1 MTFANVIGAKIF
13 KQRNVGI
20 CSRIFC
26 WRVNNIKRRLWNRRS
41 AFASVN
47 HGSQYWY
54 VQEVVLRTISH
65 YQSLD
70 EGRGDEKRGREQW
83 VSALI
88 CGSMVASKF

>member
-20 CSRIFC
+20 CSCIFC
-26 WRVNNIKRRLWNRRS
+26 WRVNNIKHHLWRRRIP
-41 AFASVN
+41 FASVN

-54 VQEVVLRTISH
+54 VQKVVLRTISR

-70 EGRGDEKRGREQW
+70 EGREGEMRERGRESHSFQR
-83 VSALI
+83 
-88 CGSMVASKF
+88 